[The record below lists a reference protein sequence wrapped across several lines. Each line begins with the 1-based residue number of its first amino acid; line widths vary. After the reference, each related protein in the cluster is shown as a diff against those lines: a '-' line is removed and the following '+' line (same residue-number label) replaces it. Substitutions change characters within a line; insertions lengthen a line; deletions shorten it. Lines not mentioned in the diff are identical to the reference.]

1 MRKITYFTLILMMT
15 LLSSCNDFLNLPPL
29 NKITE
34 DQIFG
39 TEAGIESYM
48 ATLYNKLPIEDF
60 NYGSE
65 SGFNNWI
72 SGCFVPAISCDEAIP
87 VSYTHLDVYKR
98 QEYGELCAWQSTYST
113 HGLFVQLCRAAVES
127 AILVERSNEQIIHSL
142 S

>member
-65 SGFNNWI
+65 SG
-72 SGCFVPAISCDEAIP
+72 
-87 VSYTHLDVYKR
+87 
-98 QEYGELCAWQSTYST
+98 
-113 HGLFVQLCRAAVES
+113 
-127 AILVERSNEQIIHSL
+127 
-142 S
+142 

>member
-1 MRKITYFTLILMMT
+1 LYANGYNLFTIQSSASDYIDPENPGGGIDRYPIMRNFNFGINVKLLKFIAMRKITYFTLILMMT

-48 ATLYNKLPIEDF
+48 ATLYNKLPIEDI

-72 SGCFVPAISCDEAIP
+72 SGCFVPAISCDEAIHCEWP
-87 VSYTHLDVYKR
+87 S
-98 QEYGELCAWQSTYST
+98 
-113 HGLFVQLCRAAVES
+113 
-127 AILVERSNEQIIHSL
+127 
-142 S
+142 